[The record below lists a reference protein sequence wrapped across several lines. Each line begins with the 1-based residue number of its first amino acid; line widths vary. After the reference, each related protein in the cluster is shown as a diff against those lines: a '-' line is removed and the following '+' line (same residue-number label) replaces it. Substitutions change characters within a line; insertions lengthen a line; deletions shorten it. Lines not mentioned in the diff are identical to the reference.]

1 MPETKTKVIV
11 VGGGIAGPVLAILL
25 KLKGYDPIVYERVDA
40 LADVGLSIWYAPLTI
55 PASALL
61 TPQRDP
67 TVCSPTACACS
78 G

>member
-1 MPETKTKVIV
+1 MSGTKTKVIV

-25 KLKGYDPIVYERVDA
+25 KLKAYDPIVYEKVDA

-55 PASALL
+55 PAPPSLM
-61 TPQRDP
+61 PHRDP